1 MKIFNYIKDNICE
14 PVEADNRRQADS
26 MFISGFKV
34 EVDEMTIDN
43 NMKLEEMIVE
53 LTREVRELKSQLPS
67 NKDQ

>member
-34 EVDEMTIDN
+34 EVDEMIIDN
-43 NMKLEEMIVE
+43 D
-53 LTREVRELKSQLPS
+53 
-67 NKDQ
+67 KDQFKFDFYVDEDMLQ

>member
-43 NMKLEEMIVE
+43 D
-53 LTREVRELKSQLPS
+53 
-67 NKDQ
+67 KDQFKFDFYVGEYMLQ

>member
-1 MKIFNYIKDNICE
+1 MKIFNNIKDNICE

-43 NMKLEEMIVE
+43 D
-53 LTREVRELKSQLPS
+53 
-67 NKDQ
+67 KDQFKFDFYVDEDMLQ

>member
-1 MKIFNYIKDNICE
+1 MKIFNYIKDDICE

-43 NMKLEEMIVE
+43 D
-53 LTREVRELKSQLPS
+53 
-67 NKDQ
+67 KDQFKFDFYVGEDMLQ

>member
-34 EVDEMTIDN
+34 EVDEVVAN
-43 NMKLEEMIVE
+43 ND
-53 LTREVRELKSQLPS
+53 
-67 NKDQ
+67 KDQFKFDFYETND

>member
-34 EVDEMTIDN
+34 EVDEITIDN
-43 NMKLEEMIVE
+43 D
-53 LTREVRELKSQLPS
+53 
-67 NKDQ
+67 KDQFKFDFYVDEDMLQ

>member
-1 MKIFNYIKDNICE
+1 MKIFNYIKDDICE

-43 NMKLEEMIVE
+43 D
-53 LTREVRELKSQLPS
+53 
-67 NKDQ
+67 KDQFKFDFYVDEDMLQ

>member
-43 NMKLEEMIVE
+43 DKEQFKFDFYVDEDML
-53 LTREVRELKSQLPS
+53 Q
-67 NKDQ
+67 

>member
-1 MKIFNYIKDNICE
+1 MKIFNYIKDSICE

-43 NMKLEEMIVE
+43 D
-53 LTREVRELKSQLPS
+53 
-67 NKDQ
+67 KDQFKFDFYETDD

>member
-1 MKIFNYIKDNICE
+1 MKIFNYIKDDICE

-43 NMKLEEMIVE
+43 D
-53 LTREVRELKSQLPS
+53 
-67 NKDQ
+67 KDQFKFDFYISEDMLQ

>member
-1 MKIFNYIKDNICE
+1 MKIFNYIKDNIRE

-43 NMKLEEMIVE
+43 D
-53 LTREVRELKSQLPS
+53 
-67 NKDQ
+67 KDQFKFDFYVGEDMLQ

>member
-43 NMKLEEMIVE
+43 D
-53 LTREVRELKSQLPS
+53 
-67 NKDQ
+67 KDQFKFDFYAGEDMLQ

>member
-43 NMKLEEMIVE
+43 D
-53 LTREVRELKSQLPS
+53 
-67 NKDQ
+67 KDQFKFDFYVDEDMLQ

>member
-1 MKIFNYIKDNICE
+1 MKIFNYIKDSICE

-43 NMKLEEMIVE
+43 D
-53 LTREVRELKSQLPS
+53 
-67 NKDQ
+67 KDQFKFDFYVDEDMLQ

>member
-43 NMKLEEMIVE
+43 D
-53 LTREVRELKSQLPS
+53 
-67 NKDQ
+67 KDQFKFDFYVDEDILQ

>member
-43 NMKLEEMIVE
+43 D
-53 LTREVRELKSQLPS
+53 
-67 NKDQ
+67 KDQFKFDFYETNY

>member
-14 PVEADNRRQADS
+14 PVEANNRKQADS

-43 NMKLEEMIVE
+43 DKEQFKFDFYVDEDML
-53 LTREVRELKSQLPS
+53 Q
-67 NKDQ
+67 

>member
-14 PVEADNRRQADS
+14 PVEANNRKQADS

-43 NMKLEEMIVE
+43 D
-53 LTREVRELKSQLPS
+53 
-67 NKDQ
+67 KDQFKFDFYVDEDILQ

>member
-14 PVEADNRRQADS
+14 PVEANNRKQADS

-43 NMKLEEMIVE
+43 D
-53 LTREVRELKSQLPS
+53 
-67 NKDQ
+67 KDQFKFDFYVDEDMLQ